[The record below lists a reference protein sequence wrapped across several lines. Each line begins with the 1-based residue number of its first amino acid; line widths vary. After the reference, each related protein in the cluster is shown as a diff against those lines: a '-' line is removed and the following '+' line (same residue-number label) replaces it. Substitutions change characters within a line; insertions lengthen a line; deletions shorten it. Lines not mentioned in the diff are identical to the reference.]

1 MESITLEELCR
12 EVSSIGERRTV
23 ITFHSIGDTDSVA
36 AAVGLQQ
43 VLKNATIAS
52 PDFITS
58 NSRRIL
64 DGLGLGHSM
73 ISKEFDGTAETI
85 ILVDVNNLDD
95 CGAFGSAISESSAR
109 LLVIDHH
116 YGPEIRRGNARVF
129 NDESYNSA
137 SSIVY
142 EVMKRLG
149 ARIDPR
155 AAKLIAIGIISD
167 SAELRN
173 SFSQTFAQLG
183 ELMRIGDTDY
193 SSLTREL
200 RHMAPIE
207 DRKRFIGDLFNS
219 RIIEENGMVLLCG
232 HAGIHANKIADDAIR
247 IGADAALFYTER
259 KGEVSFSARLR
270 PPLDREKGINLGA
283 AMKALAEIIAGHGG
297 GHPCAAGAYGPGVD
311 GKERFIEAFMRKLSG
326 GKQ

>member
-1 MESITLEELCR
+1 MESITLEGLCR
-12 EVSSIGERRTV
+12 EISSIGERRAM
-23 ITFHSIGDTDSVA
+23 ITFHSVGDTDSIA
-36 AAVGLQQ
+36 AAVGLQG

-73 ISKEFDGTAETI
+73 ISKEFDSSADTI
-85 ILVDVNNLDD
+85 ILVDVNNLGD
-95 CGAFGSAISESSAR
+95 CGAFGDVIEESKAR

-116 YGPEIRRGNARVF
+116 YSQEISRGNACVF

-155 AAKLIAIGIISD
+155 TARLIAMGIISD
-167 SAELRN
+167 SAELTN
-173 SFSQTFAQLG
+173 SFPDTFVQLG
-183 ELMRIGDTDY
+183 ELMRIGGTDY
-193 SSLTREL
+193 PSLAREL
-200 RHMAPIE
+200 QHMAPID

-219 RIIEENGMVLLCG
+219 RIMEENGMVVLCG
-232 HAGIHANKIADDAIR
+232 SAGMHANKIADDAIR
-247 IGADAALFYTER
+247 IGADAALFYTEHN
-259 KGEVSFSARLR
+259 GELSFSARLR

-283 AMKALAEIIAGHGG
+283 IMKGLAETIAGHGG
-297 GHPCAAGAYGPGVD
+297 GHPCAAGAYGPGVG
-311 GKERFIEAFMRKLSG
+311 GKERFIEAFMRKLHG
-326 GKQ
+326 GKE